1 MKTKNITSLINA
13 YSTIQ
18 KENIFIV
25 GCAKNIVALRKLLKE
40 NHDAVDLLHNKESP
54 EKWVYLKPE
63 HDNISI
69 IQLIPVKKEGEFIRS
84 NGTLEEGQIEYT
96 VHPDKL
102 QDVYNALI
110 EIEEQSIL
118 IQLSEFNLNDLDQ
131 KEKSGW
137 KPSNPNF
144 MEAVNLLVEF
154 ELFK

>member
-1 MKTKNITSLINA
+1 MKNKNITSLINA

-18 KENIFIV
+18 GENIFIV

-69 IQLIPVKKEGEFIRS
+69 LQLVAVKKEGEFVRS
-84 NGTLEEGQIEYT
+84 NGTLEEGQMEYT

-110 EIEEQSIL
+110 EIDEHLIS
-118 IQLSEFNLNDLDQ
+118 IQLSEFKLDTLDQ

-137 KPSNPNF
+137 KPENPNF
-144 MEAVNLLVEF
+144 MEAVNLLVEL